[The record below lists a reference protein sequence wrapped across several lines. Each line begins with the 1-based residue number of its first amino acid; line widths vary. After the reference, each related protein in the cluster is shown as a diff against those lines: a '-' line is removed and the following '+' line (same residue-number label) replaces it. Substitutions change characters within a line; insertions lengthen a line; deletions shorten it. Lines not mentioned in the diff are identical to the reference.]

1 MRTWGLSCS
10 GGPVVFLFVIDV
22 LRVYLFLSVCIQSI
36 RVGPTCDN
44 ASVTITINFR
54 GEGIHL
60 AGKPVCATLG

>member
-1 MRTWGLSCS
+1 MGPVVFW
-10 GGPVVFLFVIDV
+10 GPVVFLFVINV

-54 GEGIHL
+54 GEDIHL
-60 AGKPVCATLG
+60 VGEPVCATLG